1 MDENNSDTTVR
12 VRLLGTNREEA
23 EQAFYSSISLAAH
36 GVATMNLPPDIYTLA
51 WFREERGM
59 QADEQEDQ
67 NVLLMGAVG
76 KLSMASTSFPQLD
89 SEIKQN
95 LEFQVKPNS
104 KTLFSFE
111 SCDAQPGK
119 SEAQANLQ
127 SSGIQ
132 EKDNKSE
139 IGKAEPHSELPSPGN
154 ASVSPRQ
161 SRTQSLSPI
170 RDCDAISFS
179 NRDLA
184 PLSRVCEFLGKMDH
198 ALPNLTCEQATQR
211 YTPVDP
217 GPRIREV
224 RSDDLIQDTINA
236 TVSYEKGWQRIL

>member
-1 MDENNSDTTVR
+1 MPKISFTTGSAVLLFLLCGAHTLFAQKCTGGIRLKGKTESRFPAHPVLMYENNSDTTVR
-12 VRLLGTNREEA
+12 VRRLGSKREEA

-36 GVATMNLPPDIYTLA
+36 GVATMNLLPDIYALA

-76 KLSMASTSFPQLD
+76 KLYMASTSFPQLD

-95 LEFQVKPNS
+95 LEFQVKANS

-132 EKDNKSE
+132 EK
-139 IGKAEPHSELPSPGN
+139 
-154 ASVSPRQ
+154 RQ
-161 SRTQSLSPI
+161 
-170 RDCDAISFS
+170 
-179 NRDLA
+179 
-184 PLSRVCEFLGKMDH
+184 
-198 ALPNLTCEQATQR
+198 
-211 YTPVDP
+211 
-217 GPRIREV
+217 
-224 RSDDLIQDTINA
+224 
-236 TVSYEKGWQRIL
+236 